1 MYDNSSTVNMS
12 PLIDELDISRSQDRA
27 VLRVLR
33 IEHVTVN
40 ISRNIAKIVPGG
52 LAFRS
57 R

>member
-1 MYDNSSTVNMS
+1 MS